1 MSDKPEPWATV
12 EAIFHDRRMSLE
24 KIEELGFRG
33 WGGTG
38 GWYGFER
45 SQKEP
50 HKLERFSPPYW
61 IKQMIHD
68 AFDNGQES
76 VRHELRE
83 AMGVPHPRKPR
94 KKKV

>member
-1 MSDKPEPWATV
+1 MSGDPNETV
-12 EAIFHDRRMSLE
+12 DEIFHARRLSLE
-24 KIEELGFRG
+24 TIREIGFRNYSG
-33 WGGTG
+33 SG

-45 SQKEP
+45 LEQGKP
-50 HKLERFSPPYW
+50 PERFIPPYW